1 MMSYNSIA
9 DKWKLEDIE
18 FGSFF
23 FFVRILIN
31 HA

>member
-23 FFVRILIN
+23 FFCKN
-31 HA
+31 TY